1 MTILIVGT
9 GNIGRRHYENLR
21 RSSPTTRVLVK
32 SRPTSSMPNWL
43 SAADRITE
51 LDPSELDGFSGA
63 IIASPAPL
71 HHISAS
77 PLLKARVPVLVEK
90 PLADVPVNA
99 DTIIDASVR
108 MNTPLMVGYTLRWYE
123 PLQQLKSLVKAGTV
137 GTPVHLS
144 ASVGSHLAT
153 WRPNMDYRSTV
164 SAQRKLG
171 GGALLELSH
180 EIDYCLWL
188 LGRPESVAALVR
200 RSGVIEGD
208 VEDMVDLQLSFADG
222 IAASIHLDLIDRHP
236 HRRCRVVGTEGTLE
250 LNFLTHEL
258 WVTCSSGTRCAT
270 FPNLGL
276 NDMYLRQQKRFLA
289 MVDGTV
295 GGTEP
300 AADEAVMTARSVLDV
315 VDTARRASITGG
327 TESL

>member
-108 MNTPLMVGYTLRWYE
+108 MNTPLMVGYTPVSYTHLRAHE
-123 PLQQLKSLVKAGTV
+123 TVLDLVCR
-137 GTPVHLS
+137 L
-144 ASVGSHLAT
+144 
-153 WRPNMDYRSTV
+153 
-164 SAQRKLG
+164 
-171 GGALLELSH
+171 LLE
-180 EIDYCLWL
+180 
-188 LGRPESVAALVR
+188 
-200 RSGVIEGD
+200 
-208 VEDMVDLQLSFADG
+208 
-222 IAASIHLDLIDRHP
+222 
-236 HRRCRVVGTEGTLE
+236 
-250 LNFLTHEL
+250 
-258 WVTCSSGTRCAT
+258 
-270 FPNLGL
+270 
-276 NDMYLRQQKRFLA
+276 KKKK
-289 MVDGTV
+289 
-295 GGTEP
+295 
-300 AADEAVMTARSVLDV
+300 
-315 VDTARRASITGG
+315 
-327 TESL
+327 

>member
-1 MTILIVGT
+1 
-9 GNIGRRHYENLR
+9 
-21 RSSPTTRVLVK
+21 
-32 SRPTSSMPNWL
+32 MPNWL

-188 LGRPESVAALVR
+188 LGRPESVAASVR

-222 IAASIHLDLIDRHP
+222 IAASIHLDFTDDRIGVDVRWHLGAHVLGGHQMCDLP
-236 HRRCRVVGTEGTLE
+236 QSGPQRHVPPTAETIPRHGRR
-250 LNFLTHEL
+250 N
-258 WVTCSSGTRCAT
+258 
-270 FPNLGL
+270 
-276 NDMYLRQQKRFLA
+276 
-289 MVDGTV
+289 
-295 GGTEP
+295 GG
-300 AADEAVMTARSVLDV
+300 RY
-315 VDTARRASITGG
+315 
-327 TESL
+327 